1 MAECDAELSA
11 VLFSR
16 QEKIT
21 KDDQPVR
28 EADAIRKR
36 KLERMQAVRQTQGAA
51 DTSTGN
57 LIIQKEEKL
66 QRTRDLKTIQLY
78 REKLRHEKILAL
90 LAGNITTS
98 HTVHPLFDR
107 AEFFEFVLRNPYS
120 TDQTVTIHC
129 DDNEPKV
136 ITDTREWRHFKRK
149 TETRSALKENMFNTA
164 STSPYPQEFLR
175 PRETVHL
182 PFKFQTFRAD
192 QSVPEQGPSHPLK
205 QQA

>member
-78 REKLRHEKILAL
+78 RSIILSKERSSDMRKSL
-90 LAGNITTS
+90 L
-98 HTVHPLFDR
+98 
-107 AEFFEFVLRNPYS
+107 
-120 TDQTVTIHC
+120 C
-129 DDNEPKV
+129 
-136 ITDTREWRHFKRK
+136 
-149 TETRSALKENMFNTA
+149 
-164 STSPYPQEFLR
+164 
-175 PRETVHL
+175 
-182 PFKFQTFRAD
+182 
-192 QSVPEQGPSHPLK
+192 
-205 QQA
+205 